1 MTHRPDWHDYEV
13 EPDRIVVRR
22 EKRLETAS
30 EAVSLAVSVFLA
42 FAITLGAI
50 CLAVLVGLALF
61 IWGW

>member
-13 EPDRIVVRR
+13 EPDRIVRR
-22 EKRLETAS
+22 NAPADNMITI
-30 EAVSLAVSVFLA
+30 AVSVFLA

-50 CLAVLVGLALF
+50 CLAVLAGLALF